1 MRVREGEAGGGRQ
14 VAEGGGH
21 QDCADR
27 VTAKQKEEEAKESG
41 QDPNCRVRQR
51 TTTDRLHKTGFRS
64 MFDISDSEDIS
75 DERTHHFLWSLEDV
89 LSPLSC

>member
-1 MRVREGEAGGGRQ
+1 MHCESECASARGKQEEAGKSR
-14 VAEGGGH
+14 
-21 QDCADR
+21 
-27 VTAKQKEEEAKESG
+27 KEEEAKESG

-64 MFDISDSEDIS
+64 TFDISDSEDIS